1 MNKQIIPGIVLIL
14 LLGGAFAISDKE
26 RSDMIEYLDN
36 VQGKQQFEIF
46 LAFADA
52 KEYDLSNENA
62 ISGLVE
68 QQAKSFGVLLA
79 PYEDIQ
85 GIQKERIDA
94 EISARQPALPAP
106 QKRAQ
111 LNTFWTITLILVA
124 FTIIIVALEYYRKEK
139 VKGVRKRKR

>member
-1 MNKQIIPGIVLIL
+1 MKKPIIPGLVLIL
-14 LLGGAFAISDKE
+14 LLAGAFAISDKE

-52 KEYDLSNENA
+52 KEYDFSNENA

-94 EISARQPALPAP
+94 EIGARQPAAPASKP
-106 QKRAQ
+106 LK
-111 LNTFWTITLILVA
+111 LSTFWTITLILVA
-124 FTIIIVALEYYRKEK
+124 FAIIIVALEYYRKEK
-139 VKGVRKRKR
+139 VKGARRRKR